1 MSGNIVRTSTGGP
14 ARKLPH
20 PAPAGLHLQDF
31 YPDDIVTDCRLP
43 VFRSLV
49 PLAIVLL
56 GACTAVSEHAAGDVA
71 SGKGG
76 SAGDAGPS
84 TAARPVATGDSTTKA
99 AASVST
105 VSSGTDT
112 VPTTAQ
118 NRTVAPIDV
127 NKEFPVVRA
136 LYVNRWA
143 SQSSKRMKEIIRIA
157 DETEINAVVIDM
169 KDEFGLNY
177 HPSNATWARNAGNAG
192 VIRNLP
198 ALLDTLK
205 AHRILPIARMVV
217 FKDSVTARVH
227 PEWTIRQKDGSIW
240 RDKKKLAWV
249 NPYHHELWEYNI
261 GVAEELAKMGFGE
274 IQFDYIRFPEPYPS
288 LPPQVF
294 PEQNGV
300 GKPDVLANFLK
311 IAHTRLDR
319 IGVRTTADIFGLVTT
334 VGGPLEVGQ
343 WWEKLAPVTDV
354 LLPMVYPS
362 HYPPGSF
369 GIARPNAEP
378 YQIIKIALTKAH
390 ERDKKLGITQPEHVR
405 PYLQA
410 FTIMQPHYGPA
421 EIRAQKQATYD
432 SGYDGWVLWN
442 PGSKYEEFVPAL
454 EKTLESRKK
463 VVLSARQ

>member
-1 MSGNIVRTSTGGP
+1 
-14 ARKLPH
+14 
-20 PAPAGLHLQDF
+20 
-31 YPDDIVTDCRLP
+31 
-43 VFRSLV
+43 
-49 PLAIVLL
+49 
-56 GACTAVSEHAAGDVA
+56 
-71 SGKGG
+71 
-76 SAGDAGPS
+76 
-84 TAARPVATGDSTTKA
+84 
-99 AASVST
+99 
-105 VSSGTDT
+105 
-112 VPTTAQ
+112 
-118 NRTVAPIDV
+118 
-127 NKEFPVVRA
+127 
-136 LYVNRWA
+136 
-143 SQSSKRMKEIIRIA
+143 MKEIIAIA

-177 HPSNATWARNAGNAG
+177 HPANATWARNAGNAG
-192 VIRNLP
+192 AVRNLP
-198 ALLDTLK
+198 ALLDTLR

-294 PEQNGV
+294 PDQNGV
-300 GKPDVLANFLK
+300 AKPDVLAGFLK
-311 IAHTRLDR
+311 TANERLDKV
-319 IGVRTTADIFGLVTT
+319 GARTTADIFGLVTT

-362 HYPPGSF
+362 HYPSGSF
-369 GIARPNAEP
+369 NIGSPNAEP
-378 YQIIKIALTKAH
+378 YQVIKIALMKAH
-390 ERDKKLGITQPEHVR
+390 ERDRKLGIAAKEHVR

-410 FTIMQPHYGPA
+410 FTLGKPHYGA
-421 EIRAQKQATYD
+421 EQIRAQKQATYD
-432 SGYDGWVLWN
+432 SGYDGWVLWS
-442 PGSKYEEFVPAL
+442 PGSKYTEFLPAL

-463 VVLSARQ
+463 